1 MKGYFTD
8 INNLEASL
16 LKRCISIILVF
27 ITLLCSCS
35 SYSIVEQG
43 KNYVITQSN
52 KSHQYHYKIL
62 DNNGKTIEEED
73 ISTYPKIQA
82 VSDSIIEVQTGSG
95 NVVYR
100 QYFNINDRKKS
111 ELFQNPIIMDYG
123 KIVYAS
129 TRDGKL
135 ILIVQDL
142 FNRSEFYKEFELDFS
157 PVAIPED
164 AIVNVQFI
172 EDGTKLRVKYLSGDD
187 YYQKIEDLNL
197 Y

>member
-1 MKGYFTD
+1 MKEYFTD

-35 SYSIVEQG
+35 SYSIVGQG
-43 KNYVITQSN
+43 KNYIITQSN

-100 QYFNINDRKKS
+100 RYFNINDRKKS

-129 TRDGKL
+129 IKEGNI
-135 ILIVQDL
+135 ILVVQDL
-142 FNRSEFYKEFELDFS
+142 FDSAYFYKEFELNFS

-164 AIVNVQFI
+164 AIINAQFI
-172 EDGTKLRVKYLSGDD
+172 ENGKKLRLKYLSGDD
-187 YYQKIEDLNL
+187 YVEKTEDLNL
-197 Y
+197 D